1 MCWKIFK
8 RCFLLDKGLFS
19 VGMLG
24 QVAYS
29 WKVKDSMFSVGLKTD
44 RNVFRGCRQSP
55 KLLVESIYFKSATI
69 SYQLWRETLQLQ
81 PWFGILWIF
90 ESAWNNPHWRLNLQL
105 RPVQI
110 RFCFLWI
117 IKVNLRPY
125 TGEKTFNCHKCN
137 GPFASSED
145 LKAHEGTHTGDKSFN
160 HDQYKKALA
169 FCEDLKVHERT
180 HTGDKPFNWDH
191 YNMVLCPMIIWKCT
205 KEPKMERNLLTATTA
220 MELLHSVK
228 VWKCMKE
235 PTLDINPSTVT
246 SKKSFCVLWRFES
259 A

>member
-1 MCWKIFK
+1 MIIRFGDRVFCVGHFLLEVWKFITCCIVLDIIELDILWWTHSAGQLLRVVMCWKMFR

-44 RNVFRGCRQSP
+44 WNVFRGCRQSL

-69 SYQLWRETLQLQ
+69 SYQHWRETLQLQ

-90 ESAWNNPHWRLNLQL
+90 ESAWKNPHWRLNLQL

-117 IKVNLRPY
+117 IKV
-125 TGEKTFNCHKCN
+125 H
-137 GPFASSED
+137 
-145 LKAHEGTHTGDKSFN
+145 
-160 HDQYKKALA
+160 
-169 FCEDLKVHERT
+169 
-180 HTGDKPFNWDH
+180 
-191 YNMVLCPMIIWKCT
+191 
-205 KEPKMERNLLTATTA
+205 
-220 MELLHSVK
+220 
-228 VWKCMKE
+228 
-235 PTLDINPSTVT
+235 
-246 SKKSFCVLWRFES
+246 
-259 A
+259 